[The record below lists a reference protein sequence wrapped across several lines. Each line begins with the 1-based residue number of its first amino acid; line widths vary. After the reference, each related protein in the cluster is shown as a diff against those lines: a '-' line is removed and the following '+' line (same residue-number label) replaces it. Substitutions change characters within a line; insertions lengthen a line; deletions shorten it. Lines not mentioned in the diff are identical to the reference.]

1 MDPIQRKIV
10 PDTQGPAS
18 PDKSQTGGTT
28 KKFEVGSTGGLA
40 GGDATQGVG
49 RPNFERIAAQLQD
62 CASKNMTR
70 DQARSAVIESETQHL
85 FGKNA
90 TPQMATAVSDA
101 FSRDPHLSQLFN
113 RLYSSA
119 TNAK

>member
-10 PDTQGPAS
+10 PDTHGPAQ
-18 PDKSQTGGTT
+18 PDGTQVGGTS
-28 KKFEVGSTGGLA
+28 KKFDVGSTGGAA
-40 GGDATQGVG
+40 GTGAGQGVG

-62 CASKNMTR
+62 CVNKNMTR
-70 DQARSAVIESETQHL
+70 DQARTAVIEQETQFL

-90 TPQMATAVSDA
+90 TPQMAKSVSNA
-101 FSRDPHLSQLFN
+101 FSSDPHLSQLFN

>member
-10 PDTQGPAS
+10 PDTQAPATTDGAQVGGPS
-18 PDKSQTGGTT
+18 
-28 KKFEVGSTGGLA
+28 KKFDVGSTGATTGA
-40 GGDATQGVG
+40 GGAQNIG
-49 RPNFERIAAQLQD
+49 RPNFERISATLQA
-62 CASKNMTR
+62 CVNKKMTR
-70 DQARSAVIESETQHL
+70 DQARSAVIEQETQLL

-90 TPQMATAVSDA
+90 TPQMANAVSDA

-119 TNAK
+119 TNGK

>member
-1 MDPIQRKIV
+1 MDPIQRKII
-10 PDTQGPAS
+10 PNAQGPATT
-18 PDKSQTGGTT
+18 DNTQAGGLT
-28 KKFEVGSTGGLA
+28 KKFEVGSTGGTV
-40 GGDATQGVG
+40 GSGATQGVG

-90 TPQMATAVSDA
+90 TPQMASAVSDA

-119 TNAK
+119 TNGK